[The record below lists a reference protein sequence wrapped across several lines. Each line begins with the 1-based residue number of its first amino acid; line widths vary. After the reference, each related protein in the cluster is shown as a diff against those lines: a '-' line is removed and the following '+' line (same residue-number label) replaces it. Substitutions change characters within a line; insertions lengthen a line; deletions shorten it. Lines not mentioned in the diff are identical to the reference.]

1 MRIDELEQAVR
12 LVMEE
17 AKAGDEDAAWRGVQ
31 SLLREQHVQES
42 VALALAAILEGAHLP
57 TEKALT
63 VLAEVYGAHRG
74 NESVIGPLGSDK
86 HVVMGRIA
94 APRELDVRELLTPSS
109 SIGQWRGASL
119 VESTHRIFARLL
131 GLQSAPLSKDA
142 GSK

>member
-1 MRIDELEQAVR
+1 MEITGKAHGSRSRRPYLCKNLVPRTPRHGHGIMRIDELEQAVR

-94 APRELDVRELLTPSS
+94 APR
-109 SIGQWRGASL
+109 
-119 VESTHRIFARLL
+119 
-131 GLQSAPLSKDA
+131 
-142 GSK
+142 